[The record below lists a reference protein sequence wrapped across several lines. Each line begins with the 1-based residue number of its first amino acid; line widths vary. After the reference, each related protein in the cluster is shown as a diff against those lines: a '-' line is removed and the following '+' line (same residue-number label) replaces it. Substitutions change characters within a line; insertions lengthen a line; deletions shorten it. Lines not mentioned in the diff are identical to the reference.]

1 MPNQSRPITDLR
13 KHRRLEDRR
22 LVLIIILFIVIV
34 GGIAIGL
41 VYGWSLAISGVVCL
55 IGGAALFGFL
65 WLILSFIER
74 LVKHE

>member
-1 MPNQSRPITDLR
+1 MPGQSRSITDLR

-22 LVLIIILFIVIV
+22 LVLVIVLFIVIV

-55 IGGAALFGFL
+55 IGGATLFGFL
-65 WLILSFIER
+65 WLMLSLVER
-74 LVKHE
+74 WVKHE